1 MLQNGALQLAIG
13 IDGPRR
19 YRLAVMR
26 SPFPGM
32 DPWLELF
39 WRDVHASMII
49 YIRDQLQPHLPAPLV
64 ARAEEDVFVDV
75 DEDSPGVVRPDVEVV
90 EDDAGSGGTATLA
103 PPVAVAKPVLLRVP
117 EPEVDRRVE
126 IIDPRSGGRVVTA
139 IEVLSPS
146 NKLPGRARDAYQSKQ
161 HDFLRGGVNL
171 VEIDLVRAGNWVFS
185 VDEGVLAPSNRAPY
199 MVCVFRATKPGM
211 RALYKLPLR
220 ERLPRIAIPLR
231 PRDQDVALDLQQ
243 SIDEVYERG
252 RYDRTDYHRPLKPP
266 LPPEDEAWARELLRK
281 EKRL

>member
-1 MLQNGALQLAIG
+1 
-13 IDGPRR
+13 
-19 YRLAVMR
+19 
-26 SPFPGM
+26 M

-64 ARAEEDVFVDV
+64 ARAEEDVCVDV
-75 DEDSPGVVRPDVEVV
+75 EEDSPGVVRPDVEVV
-90 EDDAGSGGTATLA
+90 EDDAGSGGTTTLA
-103 PPVAVAKPVLLRVP
+103 PVAVAKPVLLRVP

-139 IEVLSPS
+139 IEVLSP
-146 NKLPGRARDAYQSKQ
+146 ARDAYQSKQ
-161 HDFLRGGVNL
+161 RDFLRGGVNL

-185 VDEGVLAPSNRAPY
+185 VDEGALAPSSRAPY
-199 MVCVFRATKPGM
+199 MVCVFRMTKPGV

-252 RYDRTDYHRPLKPP
+252 RYDRTDYRRPLTPP
-266 LPPEDEAWARELLRK
+266 LSPEDEVWATELLRK